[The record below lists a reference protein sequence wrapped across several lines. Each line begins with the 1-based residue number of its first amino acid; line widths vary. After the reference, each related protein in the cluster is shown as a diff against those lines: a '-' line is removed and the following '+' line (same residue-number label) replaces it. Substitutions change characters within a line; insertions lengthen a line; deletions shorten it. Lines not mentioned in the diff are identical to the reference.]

1 MTSGNPTASPSTK
14 AGFVCVAGR
23 PNVGKSSLVNALV
36 DAQVAITSSKPETTR
51 KVVRGIKTFENEN
64 GVDCQLVFVD
74 TPGIHRPRT
83 LLGKHLNT
91 MVKEQLAAVDA
102 ILWLTP
108 ADEEIG
114 RGDRYILDH
123 LARMKQNKTPLLAVV
138 TKVDKV
144 DKTVL
149 FEHLKSTDIAAH
161 FDEIIPVSAKTDE
174 NLEHLLNVL
183 AKYMPQCEFYYS
195 DEQLT
200 DESWQNMC
208 EEVVRGELLEHLN
221 DELPHSLMVKFVER
235 VNDVIY
241 LNLFVERD
249 SQKGI
254 IIGKNGDT
262 LRRVRKSSTKI
273 IREIIPECVQL
284 ELHVKVAKN
293 WQTDPRQLRK
303 LGF

>member
-1 MTSGNPTASPSTK
+1 MTDKMLAPANTR
-14 AGFVCVAGR
+14 AGFICVTGR

-36 DAQVAITSSKPETTR
+36 DAEVAITSSKPETTR
-51 KVVRGIKTFENEN
+51 KVIRGIKTFEDECKS
-64 GVDCQLVFVD
+64 GCQLVFID

-114 RGDRYILDH
+114 RGDKFILEH
-123 LARMKQNKTPLLAVV
+123 LARMKQNRTPLLAVV

-144 DKTVL
+144 NAAVL
-149 FEHLKSTDIAAH
+149 LKHLESTGVAAQ
-161 FDEIIPVSAKTDE
+161 FDEIIPVSARTGE
-174 NLEHLLNVL
+174 NLDRLQNVL
-183 AKYMPQCEFYYS
+183 AQYMPHCRFYYS
-195 DEQLT
+195 KELLT

-208 EEVVRGELLEHLN
+208 EEVVRSELLELLD
-221 DELPHSLMVKFVER
+221 DELPHSLIVKFVER
-235 VNDVIY
+235 IDDVIH

-249 SQKGI
+249 SQKSI
-254 IIGKNGDT
+254 IIGRGGET
-262 LRRVRKSSTKI
+262 LRRVRKLATRI
-273 IREIIPECVQL
+273 VREILPGVQL
-284 ELHVKVAKN
+284 ELRVKVAKN
-293 WQTDPRQLRK
+293 WQRNPRQLKK

>member
-1 MTSGNPTASPSTK
+1 MTDKMLASANTR
-14 AGFVCVAGR
+14 AGFVCVTGR

-36 DAQVAITSSKPETTR
+36 DAEVAIISSKPETTR
-51 KVVRGIKTFENEN
+51 KVIRGIKTFEDECKS
-64 GVDCQLVFVD
+64 GCQLVFID

-114 RGDRYILDH
+114 RGDEFILEH
-123 LARMKQNKTPLLAVV
+123 LAWMKQNRTPLLAVV

-144 DKTVL
+144 NATVL
-149 FEHLKSTDIAAH
+149 LKHLESTGVAAQ
-161 FDEIIPVSAKTDE
+161 FDEIIPVSTRTGE
-174 NLEHLLNVL
+174 NLDRLQNVL
-183 AKYMPQCEFYYS
+183 AQYMPHCEFYYS
-195 DEQLT
+195 KELLT

-208 EEVVRGELLEHLN
+208 EEVVRSELLELLD
-221 DELPHSLMVKFVER
+221 DELPHSLIVKFVER
-235 VNDVIY
+235 VDDVIH

-254 IIGKNGDT
+254 IIGRGGKT
-262 LRRVRKSSTKI
+262 LRRVRKLATRI
-273 IREIIPECVQL
+273 VREMLPGVQL
-284 ELHVKVAKN
+284 ELRVKVAKN
-293 WQTDPRQLRK
+293 WQRDPRQLKK

>member
-1 MTSGNPTASPSTK
+1 MLASANTR
-14 AGFVCVAGR
+14 AGFVCVTGR

-36 DAQVAITSSKPETTR
+36 DAEVAIISSKPETTR
-51 KVVRGIKTFENEN
+51 KVIRGIKTFEDECKS
-64 GVDCQLVFVD
+64 GCQLVFID

-114 RGDRYILDH
+114 RGDEFILEH
-123 LARMKQNKTPLLAVV
+123 LAWMKQNRTPLLAVV

-144 DKTVL
+144 NATVL
-149 FEHLKSTDIAAH
+149 LKHLESTGVAAQ
-161 FDEIIPVSAKTDE
+161 FDEIIPVSTRTGE
-174 NLEHLLNVL
+174 NLDRLQNVL
-183 AKYMPQCEFYYS
+183 AQYMPHCEFYYS
-195 DEQLT
+195 KELLT

-208 EEVVRGELLEHLN
+208 EEVVRSELLELLD
-221 DELPHSLMVKFVER
+221 DELPHSLIVKFVER
-235 VNDVIY
+235 VDDVIH

-254 IIGKNGDT
+254 IIGRGGKT
-262 LRRVRKSSTKI
+262 LRRVRKLATRI
-273 IREIIPECVQL
+273 VREMLPGVQL
-284 ELHVKVAKN
+284 ELRVKVAKN
-293 WQTDPRQLRK
+293 WQRDPRQLKK